1 MTTDNYGASPTTGIP
16 IRFYSFRSVFFSRTV
31 KGRNWYQDEPIAE
44 EYESKRF
51 TGGGRLIDHRERT
64 AVLDAVSP
72 IENKQILEIAC
83 GTGRFTLMLANHGA
97 KVTGI
102 DISAPMLSQGRSK
115 MTDHET
121 AMVDFLRG
129 DAARLP
135 FSDNQFDAVFAI
147 RFFHLADTPLRFLRE
162 MQRVSSDTVFFDTFN
177 NLSTRSVYN
186 WLLPMGSHLYS
197 SRDVTELIDG
207 ANLELHDVAHDFI
220 VPFGV
225 YRSLPHRVAQ
235 PLRAID
241 TSILKLPFVDRF
253 ASVSYWHCSKPTR

>member
-1 MTTDNYGASPTTGIP
+1 M
-16 IRFYSFRSVFFSRTV
+16 
-31 KGRNWYQDEPIAE
+31 KGRNWYQDEPIAK

-51 TGGGRLIDHRERT
+51 TGGGRLIDQRERT
-64 AVLDAVSP
+64 AVLDAIAP
-72 IENKQILEIAC
+72 IENKRILEIAC
-83 GTGRFTLMLANHGA
+83 GTGRFTIMLANHGA

-115 MTDHET
+115 MTSHES
-121 AMVDFLRG
+121 AMIDFLRG

-177 NLSTRSVYN
+177 TQSTRSVYN

-197 SRDVTELIDG
+197 RRAVTELIEG
-207 ANLELHDVAHDFI
+207 ANLELHDATHDFI
-220 VPFGV
+220 IPFGV
-225 YRSLPHRVAQ
+225 YRGLPRIIAR
-235 PLRAID
+235 PLRALD
-241 TSILKLPFVDRF
+241 TSILKLPFAHRF
-253 ASVSYWHCSKPTR
+253 ASVSYWNCHKP

>member
-1 MTTDNYGASPTTGIP
+1 M
-16 IRFYSFRSVFFSRTV
+16 

-51 TGGGRLIDHRERT
+51 TGGGRLIDQRERT
-64 AVLDAVSP
+64 AVLNAISP
-72 IENKQILEIAC
+72 NENKRILEIAC
-83 GTGRFTLMLANHGA
+83 GTGRFTIMLANHGA

-115 MTDHET
+115 ISDHE
-121 AMVDFLRG
+121 AALIDFLRG

-135 FSDNQFDAVFAI
+135 FADNQFDAVFAI

-162 MQRVSSDTVFFDTFN
+162 MQRVSSNTVFFDTFN
-177 NLSTRSVYN
+177 SFSTRSVYN

-197 SRDVTELIDG
+197 PSDVSDLIDG
-207 ANLELHDVAHDFI
+207 ANLELHEATHDFI

-225 YRSLPHRVAQ
+225 YRSLPMGIAR

-241 TSILKLPFVDRF
+241 TSILKLPQAYRF
-253 ASVSYWHCSKPTR
+253 ASVSYWHCEKP